1 MKLSL
6 RKAGGTSAVLVVL
19 AAFTAGAR
27 MAAAGVVVEQQVTRE
42 SEAVQEQTVMVQGKK
57 EKWINGP
64 LVVVSDLDSDVMT
77 VSNSAAKVFV
87 QRPLFLNS
95 LLARQPSRNSVRQ
108 PSRRSARERTERL
121 DPEQHMSLLL
131 LAKLNKTGN
140 HHKAAGYGCDEYA
153 GVAHLPEGDFSL
165 TACFST
171 SAPGAAEFGG
181 FMRTLMAKAKPEVAG
196 EKRLPP
202 GIPLSLVSTL
212 KRRPFSLPS
221 WMSSEQVARAKQI
234 LDKPI
239 ITRTVVTKLTIRDL
253 PASTFEPP
261 TSYSRI
267 GMPFPRPAAT
277 PRAPAAGAPSLPKP
291 APGAESKPNKQPN

>member
-95 LLARQPSRNSVRQ
+95 SLARQPSRS
-108 PSRRSARERTERL
+108 SARERTERL
-121 DPEQHMSLLL
+121 DPEQPMSLLL

-140 HHKAAGYGCDEYA
+140 HQKAAGYGCDEYA

-267 GMPFPRPAAT
+267 GMLLPRPAAT
-277 PRAPAAGAPSLPKP
+277 PRAPAAGTAPSLPKP

>member
-1 MKLSL
+1 
-6 RKAGGTSAVLVVL
+6 
-19 AAFTAGAR
+19 
-27 MAAAGVVVEQQVTRE
+27 
-42 SEAVQEQTVMVQGKK
+42 
-57 EKWINGP
+57 
-64 LVVVSDLDSDVMT
+64 
-77 VSNSAAKVFV
+77 
-87 QRPLFLNS
+87 
-95 LLARQPSRNSVRQ
+95 
-108 PSRRSARERTERL
+108 
-121 DPEQHMSLLL
+121 MSLLL

-140 HHKAAGYGCDEYA
+140 HQKAAGYGCDEYA
-153 GVAHLPEGDFSL
+153 GAAHLPEGDFSL

-181 FMRTLMAKAKPEVAG
+181 FMRTLMAKAKPEVEG

-212 KRRPFSLPS
+212 KRRPFPLPP

-261 TSYSRI
+261 TGYSRI
-267 GMPFPRPAAT
+267 GMPFSRPAAT
-277 PRAPAAGAPSLPKP
+277 PRAPAAAGTAPSLPKP
-291 APGAESKPNKQPN
+291 APGAENKPNEQPN